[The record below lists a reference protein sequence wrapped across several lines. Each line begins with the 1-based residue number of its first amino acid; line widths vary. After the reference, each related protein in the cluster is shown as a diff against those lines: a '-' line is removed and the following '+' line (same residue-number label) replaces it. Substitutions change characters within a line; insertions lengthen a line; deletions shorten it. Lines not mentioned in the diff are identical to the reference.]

1 MKNIRKF
8 YIDVLFGILCS
19 PHVLIPKSRH
29 QLVPTINVGHPDDFV
44 RIFRLPDNDPGSSF
58 ELPDRDVTVAE
69 ELLRDPRC
77 YPVVVVDLVPSGRV
91 QAEMEH
97 FLEVCALRLVLE

>member
-1 MKNIRKF
+1 MLGLLLPSHPFSK
-8 YIDVLFGILCS
+8 
-19 PHVLIPKSRH
+19 KSAPTS
-29 QLVPTINVGHPDDFV
+29 PTINVGHPDDFV

-69 ELLRDPRC
+69 ELLRDPRR